1 MSEFRSK
8 RISRKYIQINAGQ
21 PDKVFPLLCP
31 VRESEW
37 LPHFKAKV
45 IYSSTGFSEDGA
57 IFQTTHGDDEII
69 TWIITK
75 YNLNSL
81 IEMTYIIPNI
91 KIVRIN
97 IYLVNHDKEH
107 TETTI
112 RYTQT
117 GLTERGN
124 AEVEKFTEERF
135 NQQMENWEKA
145 INYYLIHGKIIS
157 SDDHYM
163 PSHT

>member
-1 MSEFRSK
+1 MSKFLSR
-8 RISRKYIQINAGQ
+8 RISREYIQMNAGQ

-45 IYSSTGFSEDGA
+45 IYSSTGISEDGA
-57 IFQTTHGDDEII
+57 IFQTTHGDDETI

-75 YNLNSL
+75 YNPNSL
-81 IEMTYIIPNI
+81 IEMTYIIPNTM
-91 KIVRIN
+91 IVRIN
-97 IYLVNHDKEH
+97 IQLVNHDKKH
-107 TETTI
+107 TKTTI
-112 RYTQT
+112 RYTKT

-135 NQQMENWEKA
+135 NQQMEHWEKA

-157 SDDHYM
+157 SDGHYM
-163 PSHT
+163 PSHK

>member
-8 RISRKYIQINAGQ
+8 RISRKYKQINAGQ

>member
-1 MSEFRSK
+1 MSKFRSK

-45 IYSSTGFSEDGA
+45 IYSSTGISEDGA
-57 IFQTTHGDDEII
+57 IFQTTHDDVTI

-75 YNLNSL
+75 YNPNSL
-81 IEMTYIIPNI
+81 IEMMYIIPNI
-91 KIVRIN
+91 RIVRIN
-97 IYLVNHDKEH
+97 IQLVNHDKEH

-112 RYTQT
+112 RYTKT

-135 NQQMENWEKA
+135 NQQMKHWEKA
-145 INYYLIHGKIIS
+145 INFYLIHGKIIP
-157 SDDHYM
+157 SDGHHI
-163 PSHT
+163 PSH

>member
-1 MSEFRSK
+1 MSKFQSK
-8 RISRKYIQINAGQ
+8 RISRKYKQINAGQ
-21 PDKVFPLLCP
+21 PDKGFPLLCP

-45 IYSSTGFSEDGA
+45 IYSSTGISEDGA
-57 IFQTTHGDDEII
+57 IFQTTHGDDVPI

-75 YNLNSL
+75 YNPNSL
-81 IEMTYIIPNI
+81 IEMMYIIPNI
-91 KIVRIN
+91 RIVRIN
-97 IYLVNHDKEH
+97 IQLVNHDKEH

-135 NQQMENWEKA
+135 NHQMEYWEKA
-145 INYYLIHGKIIS
+145 INFYLIHGKMIS
-157 SDDHYM
+157 SDEHYI
-163 PSHT
+163 PSHK